1 MANKE
6 IKKLLNKSKKKLDAD
21 YDNFV
26 KSIETDLQSFKKTT
40 LSQI

>member
-6 IKKLLNKSKKKLDAD
+6 IKKLLEHSKKKLDVD

-26 KSIETDLQSFKKTT
+26 KSIKDDLQSFKKKT
-40 LSQI
+40 LDQI

>member
-6 IKKLLNKSKKKLDAD
+6 IQKLLNKSKKKLDAD

-26 KSIETDLQSFKKTT
+26 KSIKTDLKSFKKTT
-40 LSQI
+40 LDQI